1 MLLASVVMVVPHVRL
16 KHGRSPLETAPR
28 HHFASCNRHK
38 KRVYN
43 PMGWFGTDVD
53 DARLERIEFYAT
65 RNNALLHALTRKVDT
80 IMADLSKLTTD
91 VDALTAAVAAAV
103 TDLTGLSADI
113 AALKAA
119 APADI
124 QPAVDALAA
133 KVEKATSDL
142 TTATTANPA

>member
-1 MLLASVVMVVPHVRL
+1 
-16 KHGRSPLETAPR
+16 
-28 HHFASCNRHK
+28 
-38 KRVYN
+38 
-43 PMGWFGTDVD
+43 MGWFGTDVD